1 MLSTSDFGL
10 INQLLQALGFGK
22 VNFLGDANIAMMCII
37 GVSVW
42 QWAGWTMTIY
52 LANLQGIPSDFYESA
67 SIDGAT
73 RIQKFRYVTL
83 PMLFPA
89 VSFCVVTGMIN
100 GLKVFDIIYALTSGG
115 PGGQTESIISIM
127 MRKGFTEGFYG
138 YASSMGTV
146 FFLVIVLMIT
156 GIQMKYFNKWGG
168 IVYHESTYKKNKSA
182 ANVIK
187 EILFFILL
195 TMIMMLPIYYL
206 VITTF
211 KTSADATNN
220 PPSPYQKYFR

>member
-146 FFLVIVLMIT
+146 FLVIVLMIT
-156 GIQMKYFNKWGG
+156 GIQMKYFNKWGDS
-168 IVYHESTYKKNKSA
+168 IS
-182 ANVIK
+182 
-187 EILFFILL
+187 
-195 TMIMMLPIYYL
+195 
-206 VITTF
+206 
-211 KTSADATNN
+211 
-220 PPSPYQKYFR
+220 